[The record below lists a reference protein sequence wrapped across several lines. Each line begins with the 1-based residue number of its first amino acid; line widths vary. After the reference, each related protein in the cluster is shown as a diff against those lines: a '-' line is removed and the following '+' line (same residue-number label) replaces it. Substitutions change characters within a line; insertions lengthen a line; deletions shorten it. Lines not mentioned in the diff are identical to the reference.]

1 MFFQG
6 GRTLLSMAKANSYFI
21 QHVHNTEAL
30 FLKNE
35 HSLNS
40 VGFCLFVFS
49 LSQEVMKKR
58 LTWNSK
64 K

>member
-1 MFFQG
+1 
-6 GRTLLSMAKANSYFI
+6 MAKANSYFI

-40 VGFCLFVFS
+40 VGFCLFVCLFS
-49 LSQEVMKKR
+49 KSRSHEKKTDMEFKEMNNV
-58 LTWNSK
+58 LPTDLE
-64 K
+64 